1 MSSGCLT
8 LILDNAPDNAKG
20 HFHQLTQ
27 DFIESFER
35 NDKDCLV
42 VTQNSSVRQWFS
54 TREFSHVELRFVRES
69 ANESIFEI
77 LTSELNNQIER
88 NAKPFHLI
96 ILRSTRVLERDF
108 GTLKF
113 LLKTFEKVDLRV
125 LTNVSGILSHTTEG
139 RNEKK
144 TLEKFRALQA
154 KVTFFAWDQR
164 VTGNSEF
171 RDTHFLPE
179 AKEMR
184 ERRFFPKETTIGF
197 YGKLSSER
205 GLFRLLLSVFLNPKL
220 KFRIMGYG
228 FNHKYLFRSRKFVSI
243 KRTPLAAVWSLFVNY
258 FAVSALKFKR
268 VNFKQRYFHD
278 EVEMAR
284 EFQNCSAVFFS
295 CAHSPY
301 SSGLVYQSLAAGVPI
316 VWSDGES
323 AMAYVLK
330 REFPLGEIGN
340 KEMFRLGGLTSF
352 VSDLKNVKTHAI
364 FENED
369 FDKVLMNCSCQ

>member
-1 MSSGCLT
+1 MKSGCLT
-8 LILDNAPDNAKG
+8 WILDNAPDNAKG
-20 HFHQLTQ
+20 HYHQLTQ
-27 DFIESFER
+27 DLIESFER
-35 NDKDCLV
+35 NKKACIV
-42 VTQNSSVRQWFS
+42 VTQNSSVSRWFNS
-54 TREFSHVELRFVRES
+54 GRFSHVELRFVPES
-69 ANESIFEI
+69 AYESIFGV
-77 LTSELNNQIER
+77 LTSELNNQIQR
-88 NAKPFHLI
+88 NAKPIHFL
-96 ILRSTRVLERDF
+96 ILRSTRVLEGDF
-108 GTLKF
+108 DTLKF
-113 LLKTFEKVDLRV
+113 LFNTLETADLRV
-125 LTNVSGILSHTTEG
+125 LTNVSGILSDTTEG
-139 RNEKK
+139 KHEKEI
-144 TLEKFRALQA
+144 LEKFRALQA
-154 KVTFFAWDQR
+154 NVTFFAWDQR
-164 VTGNSEF
+164 VTGNSKF
-171 RDTHFLPE
+171 RDTYFLPE
-179 AKEMR
+179 AKEMK
-184 ERRFFPKETTIGF
+184 ERKYFPEETTIGF

-205 GLFRLLLSVFLNPKL
+205 GLFRLLVSVFLNPKL

-228 FNHKYLFRSRKFVSI
+228 FNRDYLFRSKKFVSI
-243 KRTPLAAVWSLFVNY
+243 KRTPLAAMWSLFVNY
-258 FAVSALKFKR
+258 FAVSAIKFKR
-268 VNFKQRYFHD
+268 VKFEQKYFQD
-278 EVEMAR
+278 EEEMAR